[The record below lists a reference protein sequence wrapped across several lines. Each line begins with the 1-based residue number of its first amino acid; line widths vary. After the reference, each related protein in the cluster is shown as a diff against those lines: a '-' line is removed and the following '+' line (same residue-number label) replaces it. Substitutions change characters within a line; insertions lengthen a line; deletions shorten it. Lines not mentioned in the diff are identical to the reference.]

1 MKTLKEILQLEVYE
15 PKSPDE
21 KRFKDKHVVVKHKD
35 ANGNDDDL
43 FNAKNIKTVD
53 REPKHGYNPGEDEK
67 VYESN
72 AEYDES
78 GRGKYKVNY
87 VHPDKKN
94 IGNDRFETKEQ
105 ARRFAKSLQRKGYHK
120 VTIGEEVEE
129 LDEKFM
135 NVYAVATAQ
144 VKKKY
149 GLKGKNVDLTDKQ
162 TVEAHALAKKIA
174 KKMGINLKES
184 ARAFQQA
191 YKKTMVGGDDY
202 NTAGVR
208 AVRSA
213 LKSGALIQSA
223 MDAAKNEPPSTHERM
238 MRQLGVDQKNPVT
251 GPIGKKK

>member
-35 ANGNDDDL
+35 ANGNDDNL

-53 REPKHGYNPGEDEK
+53 REPRHGYNPGEDEK
-67 VYESN
+67 VY
-72 AEYDES
+72 
-78 GRGKYKVNY
+78 
-87 VHPDKKN
+87 
-94 IGNDRFETKEQ
+94 
-105 ARRFAKSLQRKGYHK
+105 
-120 VTIGEEVEE
+120 EEVEE

-184 ARAFQQA
+184 TKLRDARVAFAAASPMGPTQPGIPP
-191 YKKTMVGGDDY
+191 YGKPG
-202 NTAGVR
+202 
-208 AVRSA
+208 SA
-213 LKSGALIQSA
+213 KARE
-223 MDAAKNEPPSTHERM
+223 AAKAAAKAATTPEQESTQKRM
-238 MRQLGVDQKNPVT
+238 FEKLGLDPKNPISPPNYNNTFGTDQLQKPTSNTTHALVQT
-251 GPIGKKK
+251 PDGHVVITPIGNIKSKSRSKK